1 LRPDRARVLLPSG
14 QRLDLL
20 TPDAGAW
27 TEWDLTIGLS
37 RAYRWGGHSRWDLPL
52 SVAQHSLLVLVIR
65 QQMNTLQHLT
75 AAEALRELLHDAD
88 EGLLGFDPISPLK
101 RHLGEEFK
109 AVAGRLRAAIESRYR
124 VLPWRCDDYLSHKK
138 ADHLAAASEAFHVTG
153 WPRDAIRESLQI
165 RLEPLEHDPLPLL
178 DGMQPWQP
186 WPPRLAAA
194 LFLAKLR
201 ELTRTDGHVEHPGCV
216 CLVADRERAI
226 RSLVASFSRLPAG
239 KRRKVPMPPA
249 GNSLSDTY
257 MSPKPMTGRK
267 ALKASSSTATEI
279 RMDSGTSMPTSP
291 FSRPTK
297 NYSSATATVAMW
309 KSSSLPKIRV
319 DPRAMAFEA

>member
-1 LRPDRARVLLPSG
+1 LKRDRAWVLLPSG
-14 QRLDLL
+14 QRLDLS
-20 TPDAGAW
+20 TPDAWAW
-27 TEWDLTIGLS
+27 TDRDLAIGLS
-37 RAYRWGGHSRWDLPL
+37 RTYRWGGHSRWDLPL

-65 QQMNTLQHLT
+65 HQMNTLQDLT

-101 RHLGEEFK
+101 PHLGDGFK
-109 AVAGRLRAAIESRYR
+109 AVAGRLRAAIETRYK
-124 VLPWRCDDYLSHKK
+124 VLPWRCDDYLLHKQ

-165 RLEPLEHDPLPLL
+165 RLNPIEHDPLPLL

-201 ELTRTDGHVEHPGCV
+201 ELTRADSHVEHPGCLGMV
-216 CLVADRERAI
+216 VNRERTI
-226 RSLVASFSRLPAG
+226 RSLAASFSRLPPG
-239 KRRKVPMPPA
+239 KRWRTPVPLT

-257 MSPKPMTGRK
+257 VAAEAHDGSQSVEGVVIDGERDENGQWDFDADFTIF
-267 ALKASSSTATEI
+267 TTE
-279 RMDSGTSMPTSP
+279 DELLVCHG
-291 FSRPTK
+291 
-297 NYSSATATVAMW
+297 YSCNVE
-309 KSSSLPKIRV
+309 IQ
-319 DPRAMAFEA
+319 

>member
-1 LRPDRARVLLPSG
+1 LKSDRAWVLLPSG

-27 TEWDLTIGLS
+27 TDRDLAIGLS
-37 RAYRWGGHSRWDLPL
+37 RTYRWGGHSRWDLPL

-65 QQMNTLQHLT
+65 QQMNTLQHMT

-101 RHLGEEFK
+101 LHLGEGFN
-109 AVAGRLRAAIESRYR
+109 AIAGRLRAAIDTRYQL
-124 VLPWRCDDYLSHKK
+124 LPWRCDDYLLHKQ

-165 RLEPLEHDPLPLL
+165 RLEPLLHDPLPLM
-178 DGMQPWQP
+178 DGMQPWEP
-186 WPPRLAAA
+186 WPPRTAAA

-201 ELTRTDGHVEHPGCV
+201 ELTRADSHVEHPGCLG
-216 CLVADRERAI
+216 LVVDREQTI
-226 RSLVASFSRLPAG
+226 RSLAASFSRLPPG
-239 KRRKVPMPPA
+239 KRRRTPVQLT

-257 MSPKPMTGRK
+257 VVAEAHDGSQDVEGIVIDGERDENGQWDFDADFTIFTTDEELLICHGY
-267 ALKASSSTATEI
+267 SCHVEI
-279 RMDSGTSMPTSP
+279 Q
-291 FSRPTK
+291 
-297 NYSSATATVAMW
+297 
-309 KSSSLPKIRV
+309 
-319 DPRAMAFEA
+319 